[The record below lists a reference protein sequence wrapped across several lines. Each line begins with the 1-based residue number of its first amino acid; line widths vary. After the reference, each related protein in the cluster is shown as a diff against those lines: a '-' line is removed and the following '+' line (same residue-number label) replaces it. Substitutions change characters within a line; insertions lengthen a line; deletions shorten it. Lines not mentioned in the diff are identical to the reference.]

1 MPLLQERASV
11 SIETILFATDFSP
24 ASERAASYA
33 KGLAQRFS
41 STVEIAHVFDPS
53 AVITYEE
60 AIMSLPCPE
69 RRQDSNEYLERL
81 EKEFL
86 KAGIKAHTVSPEGH
100 RAAAAILKTA
110 KEDDVD
116 LIVSGTDSKRGIE
129 RILLGS
135 TAEEILRSATCPV
148 LTVGPN
154 VKTLNAGPIVF
165 RSIVFATDFS
175 AEAAKA
181 ALFALSF
188 AEDSGARL
196 YFCHVLGAYPGPQSE
211 APIVDG
217 MFQAA
222 LAKMIPES
230 SYDWCSPECVLEH
243 GEAAKGILSVA
254 DRVQADLIVLGP
266 RKSSFLL
273 EHVERGMTPSLLA
286 KATCPVLTFC

>member
-1 MPLLQERASV
+1 MPVLQERATV
-11 SIETILFATDFSP
+11 SIATILFATDFSP
-24 ASERAASYA
+24 ASKRAASYA

-60 AIMSLPCPE
+60 AIMSLPSSE
-69 RRQDSNEYLERL
+69 RRRDSNDYLQGL
-81 EKEFL
+81 QTEFRE
-86 KAGIKAHTVSPEGH
+86 AGIKARTLSPEGH
-100 RAAAAILKTA
+100 RAAAAILRIA

-154 VKTLNAGPIVF
+154 VKTPNTGPIVF

-175 AEAAKA
+175 AEAARA

-188 AEDSGARL
+188 AQDSGAHL
-196 YFCHVLGAYPGPQSE
+196 YFCHVLGAYPGSQTE
-211 APIVDG
+211 APIVDV
-217 MFQAA
+217 MFLAA

-243 GEAAKGILSVA
+243 GEAAKGILAVA
-254 DRVQADLIVLGP
+254 ERVQADLIVLGP